1 MEHTIAAISTSTM
14 SSGGISIVRM
24 SGKDAIETA
33 DKIFVS
39 KNGKKLSE
47 ASSHTVHYGN
57 IVDEDGNIID
67 EVLVI
72 VMRAPNTYTREDVV
86 EIDCHGGILVTRKVL
101 EAAIKAGAKPAEPGE
116 FTKRAFLNG
125 RIDLSQAEAVI
136 DVINSKNEYALKS
149 SVSQLDGKL
158 SAKIKEIR
166 EVILNH
172 VAYIEAALDDPEHI
186 SLDNYVNNIEKDVD
200 NCVDNVY
207 KLLKTSDN
215 GRIMRDGIRTV
226 ILGKTNAG
234 KSSLLNALAKEE
246 RAIVTDIEGTT
257 RDVLEEQVNLGGVT
271 LNLVDTAGIRKTDDY
286 VESIGV
292 EKAKKYAQDADLVI
306 FVVDSSRPLDK
317 NDDDI
322 ISLIQNKNVIVLLNK
337 SDMEQVVKPE
347 DLKNLNKFS
356 MVSISAKNE
365 TGLDKLEHAIK
376 DMFFNGEI
384 SFNEEIYITNVRH
397 KTLLQ
402 EALDSLHM
410 VKDGINQGMSEDFL
424 TIDLM
429 TAYEKLGMIIGEEV
443 EDDLA
448 DRIFSKFC
456 MGKKR
461 LFKET
466 AVKNLCETYDV
477 VVVGAGHAGCEAALA
492 CARLGL
498 NTICFTVSCESIA
511 MMPCNPN
518 IGGSSKG
525 HLVREIDALGGEM
538 GKNIDATFIQS
549 KMLNKSKGPAVHSLR
564 AQADKSDYSHRMRKI
579 MENTDNLLVR
589 QAEVSEI
596 IVEDGIIKGVKT
608 VSGASYFAKAVVLCT
623 GVYLKAKCIF
633 GDVSYETGPNGLLP
647 ANHLTQSLVDNGIEV
662 RRFKTGTPARVDKR
676 SIDFSKMTEQFG
688 DERVVPFSF
697 TTDPETV
704 QKDQVSCWLTYTNE
718 ETHKIIR
725 DNLDRSPLYA
735 GVIHGTGARIS

>member
-1 MEHTIAAISTSTM
+1 MFENTIAAISTSLQD
-14 SSGGISIVRM
+14 GAISIIRL
-24 SGKDAIETA
+24 SGDKAIEITQ
-33 DKIFVS
+33 KIFDRNIINA
-39 KNGKKLSE
+39 K
-47 ASSHTVHYGN
+47 SHTVHYGF
-57 IVDEDGNIID
+57 IIDTDKNPVD
-67 EVLVI
+67 EVLI
-72 VMRAPNTYTREDVV
+72 SIFRAPKTYTREDIV
-86 EIDCHGGILVTRKVL
+86 EINCHGGTFITRKILSMVL
-101 EAAIKAGAKPAEPGE
+101 SAGADLAKPGE
-116 FTKRAFLNG
+116 FTQRAFYHG

-347 DLKNLNKFS
+347 DLKKLNKFS

-456 MGKKR
+456 MGK
-461 LFKET
+461 
-466 AVKNLCETYDV
+466 
-477 VVVGAGHAGCEAALA
+477 
-492 CARLGL
+492 
-498 NTICFTVSCESIA
+498 
-511 MMPCNPN
+511 
-518 IGGSSKG
+518 
-525 HLVREIDALGGEM
+525 
-538 GKNIDATFIQS
+538 
-549 KMLNKSKGPAVHSLR
+549 
-564 AQADKSDYSHRMRKI
+564 
-579 MENTDNLLVR
+579 
-589 QAEVSEI
+589 
-596 IVEDGIIKGVKT
+596 
-608 VSGASYFAKAVVLCT
+608 
-623 GVYLKAKCIF
+623 
-633 GDVSYETGPNGLLP
+633 
-647 ANHLTQSLVDNGIEV
+647 
-662 RRFKTGTPARVDKR
+662 
-676 SIDFSKMTEQFG
+676 
-688 DERVVPFSF
+688 
-697 TTDPETV
+697 
-704 QKDQVSCWLTYTNE
+704 
-718 ETHKIIR
+718 
-725 DNLDRSPLYA
+725 
-735 GVIHGTGARIS
+735 

>member
-47 ASSHTVHYGN
+47 VSSHTVHYGN

-347 DLKNLNKFS
+347 DLKDLNKFS

-402 EALDSLHM
+402 EALDSLYM

-456 MGKKR
+456 MGK
-461 LFKET
+461 
-466 AVKNLCETYDV
+466 
-477 VVVGAGHAGCEAALA
+477 
-492 CARLGL
+492 
-498 NTICFTVSCESIA
+498 
-511 MMPCNPN
+511 
-518 IGGSSKG
+518 
-525 HLVREIDALGGEM
+525 
-538 GKNIDATFIQS
+538 
-549 KMLNKSKGPAVHSLR
+549 
-564 AQADKSDYSHRMRKI
+564 
-579 MENTDNLLVR
+579 
-589 QAEVSEI
+589 
-596 IVEDGIIKGVKT
+596 
-608 VSGASYFAKAVVLCT
+608 
-623 GVYLKAKCIF
+623 
-633 GDVSYETGPNGLLP
+633 
-647 ANHLTQSLVDNGIEV
+647 
-662 RRFKTGTPARVDKR
+662 
-676 SIDFSKMTEQFG
+676 
-688 DERVVPFSF
+688 
-697 TTDPETV
+697 
-704 QKDQVSCWLTYTNE
+704 
-718 ETHKIIR
+718 
-725 DNLDRSPLYA
+725 
-735 GVIHGTGARIS
+735 

>member
-402 EALDSLHM
+402 EALDSLHI

-456 MGKKR
+456 MGK
-461 LFKET
+461 
-466 AVKNLCETYDV
+466 
-477 VVVGAGHAGCEAALA
+477 
-492 CARLGL
+492 
-498 NTICFTVSCESIA
+498 
-511 MMPCNPN
+511 
-518 IGGSSKG
+518 
-525 HLVREIDALGGEM
+525 
-538 GKNIDATFIQS
+538 
-549 KMLNKSKGPAVHSLR
+549 
-564 AQADKSDYSHRMRKI
+564 
-579 MENTDNLLVR
+579 
-589 QAEVSEI
+589 
-596 IVEDGIIKGVKT
+596 
-608 VSGASYFAKAVVLCT
+608 
-623 GVYLKAKCIF
+623 
-633 GDVSYETGPNGLLP
+633 
-647 ANHLTQSLVDNGIEV
+647 
-662 RRFKTGTPARVDKR
+662 
-676 SIDFSKMTEQFG
+676 
-688 DERVVPFSF
+688 
-697 TTDPETV
+697 
-704 QKDQVSCWLTYTNE
+704 
-718 ETHKIIR
+718 
-725 DNLDRSPLYA
+725 
-735 GVIHGTGARIS
+735 

>member
-257 RDVLEEQVNLGGVT
+257 RDVLEEQVNIGGVT

-456 MGKKR
+456 MGK
-461 LFKET
+461 
-466 AVKNLCETYDV
+466 
-477 VVVGAGHAGCEAALA
+477 
-492 CARLGL
+492 
-498 NTICFTVSCESIA
+498 
-511 MMPCNPN
+511 
-518 IGGSSKG
+518 
-525 HLVREIDALGGEM
+525 
-538 GKNIDATFIQS
+538 
-549 KMLNKSKGPAVHSLR
+549 
-564 AQADKSDYSHRMRKI
+564 
-579 MENTDNLLVR
+579 
-589 QAEVSEI
+589 
-596 IVEDGIIKGVKT
+596 
-608 VSGASYFAKAVVLCT
+608 
-623 GVYLKAKCIF
+623 
-633 GDVSYETGPNGLLP
+633 
-647 ANHLTQSLVDNGIEV
+647 
-662 RRFKTGTPARVDKR
+662 
-676 SIDFSKMTEQFG
+676 
-688 DERVVPFSF
+688 
-697 TTDPETV
+697 
-704 QKDQVSCWLTYTNE
+704 
-718 ETHKIIR
+718 
-725 DNLDRSPLYA
+725 
-735 GVIHGTGARIS
+735 

>member
-271 LNLVDTAGIRKTDDY
+271 LNLIDTAGIRKTDDY

-347 DLKNLNKFS
+347 DLKNLYKFS

-397 KTLLQ
+397 KTLLK

-456 MGKKR
+456 MGK
-461 LFKET
+461 
-466 AVKNLCETYDV
+466 
-477 VVVGAGHAGCEAALA
+477 
-492 CARLGL
+492 
-498 NTICFTVSCESIA
+498 
-511 MMPCNPN
+511 
-518 IGGSSKG
+518 
-525 HLVREIDALGGEM
+525 
-538 GKNIDATFIQS
+538 
-549 KMLNKSKGPAVHSLR
+549 
-564 AQADKSDYSHRMRKI
+564 
-579 MENTDNLLVR
+579 
-589 QAEVSEI
+589 
-596 IVEDGIIKGVKT
+596 
-608 VSGASYFAKAVVLCT
+608 
-623 GVYLKAKCIF
+623 
-633 GDVSYETGPNGLLP
+633 
-647 ANHLTQSLVDNGIEV
+647 
-662 RRFKTGTPARVDKR
+662 
-676 SIDFSKMTEQFG
+676 
-688 DERVVPFSF
+688 
-697 TTDPETV
+697 
-704 QKDQVSCWLTYTNE
+704 
-718 ETHKIIR
+718 
-725 DNLDRSPLYA
+725 
-735 GVIHGTGARIS
+735 

>member
-429 TAYEKLGMIIGEEV
+429 TVYEKLGMIIGEEV

-456 MGKKR
+456 MGK
-461 LFKET
+461 
-466 AVKNLCETYDV
+466 
-477 VVVGAGHAGCEAALA
+477 
-492 CARLGL
+492 
-498 NTICFTVSCESIA
+498 
-511 MMPCNPN
+511 
-518 IGGSSKG
+518 
-525 HLVREIDALGGEM
+525 
-538 GKNIDATFIQS
+538 
-549 KMLNKSKGPAVHSLR
+549 
-564 AQADKSDYSHRMRKI
+564 
-579 MENTDNLLVR
+579 
-589 QAEVSEI
+589 
-596 IVEDGIIKGVKT
+596 
-608 VSGASYFAKAVVLCT
+608 
-623 GVYLKAKCIF
+623 
-633 GDVSYETGPNGLLP
+633 
-647 ANHLTQSLVDNGIEV
+647 
-662 RRFKTGTPARVDKR
+662 
-676 SIDFSKMTEQFG
+676 
-688 DERVVPFSF
+688 
-697 TTDPETV
+697 
-704 QKDQVSCWLTYTNE
+704 
-718 ETHKIIR
+718 
-725 DNLDRSPLYA
+725 
-735 GVIHGTGARIS
+735 

>member
-1 MEHTIAAISTSTM
+1 MCSFLY
-14 SSGGISIVRM
+14 
-24 SGKDAIETA
+24 KNN
-33 DKIFVS
+33 KIFVS

-456 MGKKR
+456 MGK
-461 LFKET
+461 
-466 AVKNLCETYDV
+466 
-477 VVVGAGHAGCEAALA
+477 
-492 CARLGL
+492 
-498 NTICFTVSCESIA
+498 
-511 MMPCNPN
+511 
-518 IGGSSKG
+518 
-525 HLVREIDALGGEM
+525 
-538 GKNIDATFIQS
+538 
-549 KMLNKSKGPAVHSLR
+549 
-564 AQADKSDYSHRMRKI
+564 
-579 MENTDNLLVR
+579 
-589 QAEVSEI
+589 
-596 IVEDGIIKGVKT
+596 
-608 VSGASYFAKAVVLCT
+608 
-623 GVYLKAKCIF
+623 
-633 GDVSYETGPNGLLP
+633 
-647 ANHLTQSLVDNGIEV
+647 
-662 RRFKTGTPARVDKR
+662 
-676 SIDFSKMTEQFG
+676 
-688 DERVVPFSF
+688 
-697 TTDPETV
+697 
-704 QKDQVSCWLTYTNE
+704 
-718 ETHKIIR
+718 
-725 DNLDRSPLYA
+725 
-735 GVIHGTGARIS
+735 

>member
-72 VMRAPNTYTREDVV
+72 VMRAPNTYTRENVV

-456 MGKKR
+456 MGK
-461 LFKET
+461 
-466 AVKNLCETYDV
+466 
-477 VVVGAGHAGCEAALA
+477 
-492 CARLGL
+492 
-498 NTICFTVSCESIA
+498 
-511 MMPCNPN
+511 
-518 IGGSSKG
+518 
-525 HLVREIDALGGEM
+525 
-538 GKNIDATFIQS
+538 
-549 KMLNKSKGPAVHSLR
+549 
-564 AQADKSDYSHRMRKI
+564 
-579 MENTDNLLVR
+579 
-589 QAEVSEI
+589 
-596 IVEDGIIKGVKT
+596 
-608 VSGASYFAKAVVLCT
+608 
-623 GVYLKAKCIF
+623 
-633 GDVSYETGPNGLLP
+633 
-647 ANHLTQSLVDNGIEV
+647 
-662 RRFKTGTPARVDKR
+662 
-676 SIDFSKMTEQFG
+676 
-688 DERVVPFSF
+688 
-697 TTDPETV
+697 
-704 QKDQVSCWLTYTNE
+704 
-718 ETHKIIR
+718 
-725 DNLDRSPLYA
+725 
-735 GVIHGTGARIS
+735 

>member
-47 ASSHTVHYGN
+47 ASSHTVHFGN

-456 MGKKR
+456 MGK
-461 LFKET
+461 
-466 AVKNLCETYDV
+466 
-477 VVVGAGHAGCEAALA
+477 
-492 CARLGL
+492 
-498 NTICFTVSCESIA
+498 
-511 MMPCNPN
+511 
-518 IGGSSKG
+518 
-525 HLVREIDALGGEM
+525 
-538 GKNIDATFIQS
+538 
-549 KMLNKSKGPAVHSLR
+549 
-564 AQADKSDYSHRMRKI
+564 
-579 MENTDNLLVR
+579 
-589 QAEVSEI
+589 
-596 IVEDGIIKGVKT
+596 
-608 VSGASYFAKAVVLCT
+608 
-623 GVYLKAKCIF
+623 
-633 GDVSYETGPNGLLP
+633 
-647 ANHLTQSLVDNGIEV
+647 
-662 RRFKTGTPARVDKR
+662 
-676 SIDFSKMTEQFG
+676 
-688 DERVVPFSF
+688 
-697 TTDPETV
+697 
-704 QKDQVSCWLTYTNE
+704 
-718 ETHKIIR
+718 
-725 DNLDRSPLYA
+725 
-735 GVIHGTGARIS
+735 

>member
-47 ASSHTVHYGN
+47 SSSHTVHYGN

-397 KTLLQ
+397 KTLLK

-456 MGKKR
+456 MGK
-461 LFKET
+461 
-466 AVKNLCETYDV
+466 
-477 VVVGAGHAGCEAALA
+477 
-492 CARLGL
+492 
-498 NTICFTVSCESIA
+498 
-511 MMPCNPN
+511 
-518 IGGSSKG
+518 
-525 HLVREIDALGGEM
+525 
-538 GKNIDATFIQS
+538 
-549 KMLNKSKGPAVHSLR
+549 
-564 AQADKSDYSHRMRKI
+564 
-579 MENTDNLLVR
+579 
-589 QAEVSEI
+589 
-596 IVEDGIIKGVKT
+596 
-608 VSGASYFAKAVVLCT
+608 
-623 GVYLKAKCIF
+623 
-633 GDVSYETGPNGLLP
+633 
-647 ANHLTQSLVDNGIEV
+647 
-662 RRFKTGTPARVDKR
+662 
-676 SIDFSKMTEQFG
+676 
-688 DERVVPFSF
+688 
-697 TTDPETV
+697 
-704 QKDQVSCWLTYTNE
+704 
-718 ETHKIIR
+718 
-725 DNLDRSPLYA
+725 
-735 GVIHGTGARIS
+735 

>member
-24 SGKDAIETA
+24 SGNDAIETA

-456 MGKKR
+456 MGK
-461 LFKET
+461 
-466 AVKNLCETYDV
+466 
-477 VVVGAGHAGCEAALA
+477 
-492 CARLGL
+492 
-498 NTICFTVSCESIA
+498 
-511 MMPCNPN
+511 
-518 IGGSSKG
+518 
-525 HLVREIDALGGEM
+525 
-538 GKNIDATFIQS
+538 
-549 KMLNKSKGPAVHSLR
+549 
-564 AQADKSDYSHRMRKI
+564 
-579 MENTDNLLVR
+579 
-589 QAEVSEI
+589 
-596 IVEDGIIKGVKT
+596 
-608 VSGASYFAKAVVLCT
+608 
-623 GVYLKAKCIF
+623 
-633 GDVSYETGPNGLLP
+633 
-647 ANHLTQSLVDNGIEV
+647 
-662 RRFKTGTPARVDKR
+662 
-676 SIDFSKMTEQFG
+676 
-688 DERVVPFSF
+688 
-697 TTDPETV
+697 
-704 QKDQVSCWLTYTNE
+704 
-718 ETHKIIR
+718 
-725 DNLDRSPLYA
+725 
-735 GVIHGTGARIS
+735 

>member
-234 KSSLLNALAKEE
+234 KSSLLNALAKED

-456 MGKKR
+456 MGK
-461 LFKET
+461 
-466 AVKNLCETYDV
+466 
-477 VVVGAGHAGCEAALA
+477 
-492 CARLGL
+492 
-498 NTICFTVSCESIA
+498 
-511 MMPCNPN
+511 
-518 IGGSSKG
+518 
-525 HLVREIDALGGEM
+525 
-538 GKNIDATFIQS
+538 
-549 KMLNKSKGPAVHSLR
+549 
-564 AQADKSDYSHRMRKI
+564 
-579 MENTDNLLVR
+579 
-589 QAEVSEI
+589 
-596 IVEDGIIKGVKT
+596 
-608 VSGASYFAKAVVLCT
+608 
-623 GVYLKAKCIF
+623 
-633 GDVSYETGPNGLLP
+633 
-647 ANHLTQSLVDNGIEV
+647 
-662 RRFKTGTPARVDKR
+662 
-676 SIDFSKMTEQFG
+676 
-688 DERVVPFSF
+688 
-697 TTDPETV
+697 
-704 QKDQVSCWLTYTNE
+704 
-718 ETHKIIR
+718 
-725 DNLDRSPLYA
+725 
-735 GVIHGTGARIS
+735 

>member
-166 EVILNH
+166 EVILSH

-456 MGKKR
+456 MGK
-461 LFKET
+461 
-466 AVKNLCETYDV
+466 
-477 VVVGAGHAGCEAALA
+477 
-492 CARLGL
+492 
-498 NTICFTVSCESIA
+498 
-511 MMPCNPN
+511 
-518 IGGSSKG
+518 
-525 HLVREIDALGGEM
+525 
-538 GKNIDATFIQS
+538 
-549 KMLNKSKGPAVHSLR
+549 
-564 AQADKSDYSHRMRKI
+564 
-579 MENTDNLLVR
+579 
-589 QAEVSEI
+589 
-596 IVEDGIIKGVKT
+596 
-608 VSGASYFAKAVVLCT
+608 
-623 GVYLKAKCIF
+623 
-633 GDVSYETGPNGLLP
+633 
-647 ANHLTQSLVDNGIEV
+647 
-662 RRFKTGTPARVDKR
+662 
-676 SIDFSKMTEQFG
+676 
-688 DERVVPFSF
+688 
-697 TTDPETV
+697 
-704 QKDQVSCWLTYTNE
+704 
-718 ETHKIIR
+718 
-725 DNLDRSPLYA
+725 
-735 GVIHGTGARIS
+735 

>member
-347 DLKNLNKFS
+347 NLKNLNKFS

-456 MGKKR
+456 MGK
-461 LFKET
+461 
-466 AVKNLCETYDV
+466 
-477 VVVGAGHAGCEAALA
+477 
-492 CARLGL
+492 
-498 NTICFTVSCESIA
+498 
-511 MMPCNPN
+511 
-518 IGGSSKG
+518 
-525 HLVREIDALGGEM
+525 
-538 GKNIDATFIQS
+538 
-549 KMLNKSKGPAVHSLR
+549 
-564 AQADKSDYSHRMRKI
+564 
-579 MENTDNLLVR
+579 
-589 QAEVSEI
+589 
-596 IVEDGIIKGVKT
+596 
-608 VSGASYFAKAVVLCT
+608 
-623 GVYLKAKCIF
+623 
-633 GDVSYETGPNGLLP
+633 
-647 ANHLTQSLVDNGIEV
+647 
-662 RRFKTGTPARVDKR
+662 
-676 SIDFSKMTEQFG
+676 
-688 DERVVPFSF
+688 
-697 TTDPETV
+697 
-704 QKDQVSCWLTYTNE
+704 
-718 ETHKIIR
+718 
-725 DNLDRSPLYA
+725 
-735 GVIHGTGARIS
+735 

>member
-257 RDVLEEQVNLGGVT
+257 REEQVNLGGVT

-456 MGKKR
+456 MGK
-461 LFKET
+461 
-466 AVKNLCETYDV
+466 
-477 VVVGAGHAGCEAALA
+477 
-492 CARLGL
+492 
-498 NTICFTVSCESIA
+498 
-511 MMPCNPN
+511 
-518 IGGSSKG
+518 
-525 HLVREIDALGGEM
+525 
-538 GKNIDATFIQS
+538 
-549 KMLNKSKGPAVHSLR
+549 
-564 AQADKSDYSHRMRKI
+564 
-579 MENTDNLLVR
+579 
-589 QAEVSEI
+589 
-596 IVEDGIIKGVKT
+596 
-608 VSGASYFAKAVVLCT
+608 
-623 GVYLKAKCIF
+623 
-633 GDVSYETGPNGLLP
+633 
-647 ANHLTQSLVDNGIEV
+647 
-662 RRFKTGTPARVDKR
+662 
-676 SIDFSKMTEQFG
+676 
-688 DERVVPFSF
+688 
-697 TTDPETV
+697 
-704 QKDQVSCWLTYTNE
+704 
-718 ETHKIIR
+718 
-725 DNLDRSPLYA
+725 
-735 GVIHGTGARIS
+735 

>member
-172 VAYIEAALDDPEHI
+172 IAYIEAALDDPEHI

-271 LNLVDTAGIRKTDDY
+271 LNLIDTAGIRKTDDY

-397 KTLLQ
+397 KTLLK

-456 MGKKR
+456 MGK
-461 LFKET
+461 
-466 AVKNLCETYDV
+466 
-477 VVVGAGHAGCEAALA
+477 
-492 CARLGL
+492 
-498 NTICFTVSCESIA
+498 
-511 MMPCNPN
+511 
-518 IGGSSKG
+518 
-525 HLVREIDALGGEM
+525 
-538 GKNIDATFIQS
+538 
-549 KMLNKSKGPAVHSLR
+549 
-564 AQADKSDYSHRMRKI
+564 
-579 MENTDNLLVR
+579 
-589 QAEVSEI
+589 
-596 IVEDGIIKGVKT
+596 
-608 VSGASYFAKAVVLCT
+608 
-623 GVYLKAKCIF
+623 
-633 GDVSYETGPNGLLP
+633 
-647 ANHLTQSLVDNGIEV
+647 
-662 RRFKTGTPARVDKR
+662 
-676 SIDFSKMTEQFG
+676 
-688 DERVVPFSF
+688 
-697 TTDPETV
+697 
-704 QKDQVSCWLTYTNE
+704 
-718 ETHKIIR
+718 
-725 DNLDRSPLYA
+725 
-735 GVIHGTGARIS
+735 

>member
-33 DKIFVS
+33 NKIFVS

-47 ASSHTVHYGN
+47 SSSHTVHYGN

-456 MGKKR
+456 MGK
-461 LFKET
+461 
-466 AVKNLCETYDV
+466 
-477 VVVGAGHAGCEAALA
+477 
-492 CARLGL
+492 
-498 NTICFTVSCESIA
+498 
-511 MMPCNPN
+511 
-518 IGGSSKG
+518 
-525 HLVREIDALGGEM
+525 
-538 GKNIDATFIQS
+538 
-549 KMLNKSKGPAVHSLR
+549 
-564 AQADKSDYSHRMRKI
+564 
-579 MENTDNLLVR
+579 
-589 QAEVSEI
+589 
-596 IVEDGIIKGVKT
+596 
-608 VSGASYFAKAVVLCT
+608 
-623 GVYLKAKCIF
+623 
-633 GDVSYETGPNGLLP
+633 
-647 ANHLTQSLVDNGIEV
+647 
-662 RRFKTGTPARVDKR
+662 
-676 SIDFSKMTEQFG
+676 
-688 DERVVPFSF
+688 
-697 TTDPETV
+697 
-704 QKDQVSCWLTYTNE
+704 
-718 ETHKIIR
+718 
-725 DNLDRSPLYA
+725 
-735 GVIHGTGARIS
+735 

>member
-72 VMRAPNTYTREDVV
+72 VMRSPNTYTREDVV

-456 MGKKR
+456 MGK
-461 LFKET
+461 
-466 AVKNLCETYDV
+466 
-477 VVVGAGHAGCEAALA
+477 
-492 CARLGL
+492 
-498 NTICFTVSCESIA
+498 
-511 MMPCNPN
+511 
-518 IGGSSKG
+518 
-525 HLVREIDALGGEM
+525 
-538 GKNIDATFIQS
+538 
-549 KMLNKSKGPAVHSLR
+549 
-564 AQADKSDYSHRMRKI
+564 
-579 MENTDNLLVR
+579 
-589 QAEVSEI
+589 
-596 IVEDGIIKGVKT
+596 
-608 VSGASYFAKAVVLCT
+608 
-623 GVYLKAKCIF
+623 
-633 GDVSYETGPNGLLP
+633 
-647 ANHLTQSLVDNGIEV
+647 
-662 RRFKTGTPARVDKR
+662 
-676 SIDFSKMTEQFG
+676 
-688 DERVVPFSF
+688 
-697 TTDPETV
+697 
-704 QKDQVSCWLTYTNE
+704 
-718 ETHKIIR
+718 
-725 DNLDRSPLYA
+725 
-735 GVIHGTGARIS
+735 

>member
-1 MEHTIAAISTSTM
+1 M
-14 SSGGISIVRM
+14 
-24 SGKDAIETA
+24 
-33 DKIFVS
+33 
-39 KNGKKLSE
+39 
-47 ASSHTVHYGN
+47 
-57 IVDEDGNIID
+57 
-67 EVLVI
+67 
-72 VMRAPNTYTREDVV
+72 

-397 KTLLQ
+397 KTLLK

-456 MGKKR
+456 MGK
-461 LFKET
+461 
-466 AVKNLCETYDV
+466 
-477 VVVGAGHAGCEAALA
+477 
-492 CARLGL
+492 
-498 NTICFTVSCESIA
+498 
-511 MMPCNPN
+511 
-518 IGGSSKG
+518 
-525 HLVREIDALGGEM
+525 
-538 GKNIDATFIQS
+538 
-549 KMLNKSKGPAVHSLR
+549 
-564 AQADKSDYSHRMRKI
+564 
-579 MENTDNLLVR
+579 
-589 QAEVSEI
+589 
-596 IVEDGIIKGVKT
+596 
-608 VSGASYFAKAVVLCT
+608 
-623 GVYLKAKCIF
+623 
-633 GDVSYETGPNGLLP
+633 
-647 ANHLTQSLVDNGIEV
+647 
-662 RRFKTGTPARVDKR
+662 
-676 SIDFSKMTEQFG
+676 
-688 DERVVPFSF
+688 
-697 TTDPETV
+697 
-704 QKDQVSCWLTYTNE
+704 
-718 ETHKIIR
+718 
-725 DNLDRSPLYA
+725 
-735 GVIHGTGARIS
+735 

>member
-257 RDVLEEQVNLGGVT
+257 RDVLEEQLNLGGVT
-271 LNLVDTAGIRKTDDY
+271 LNLVDTAVIRKTDDY

-337 SDMEQVVKPE
+337 SDMEQVVNPE

-456 MGKKR
+456 MGK
-461 LFKET
+461 
-466 AVKNLCETYDV
+466 
-477 VVVGAGHAGCEAALA
+477 
-492 CARLGL
+492 
-498 NTICFTVSCESIA
+498 
-511 MMPCNPN
+511 
-518 IGGSSKG
+518 
-525 HLVREIDALGGEM
+525 
-538 GKNIDATFIQS
+538 
-549 KMLNKSKGPAVHSLR
+549 
-564 AQADKSDYSHRMRKI
+564 
-579 MENTDNLLVR
+579 
-589 QAEVSEI
+589 
-596 IVEDGIIKGVKT
+596 
-608 VSGASYFAKAVVLCT
+608 
-623 GVYLKAKCIF
+623 
-633 GDVSYETGPNGLLP
+633 
-647 ANHLTQSLVDNGIEV
+647 
-662 RRFKTGTPARVDKR
+662 
-676 SIDFSKMTEQFG
+676 
-688 DERVVPFSF
+688 
-697 TTDPETV
+697 
-704 QKDQVSCWLTYTNE
+704 
-718 ETHKIIR
+718 
-725 DNLDRSPLYA
+725 
-735 GVIHGTGARIS
+735 